1 MKGKYSLYNSF
12 KYPQISILLPNIE
25 SWNLDK
31 NKILALISN
40 LRDQTLNNIEI
51 IISLS
56 KTEFN
61 EYKIFKNL
69 CSSDKRFNILK
80 VKGTDIIK
88 NIFSSINIL
97 KGKFVLIMHKYI
109 SLESD
114 SLEKFYN
121 FTKGKINNVFKFKN
135 INNSIY
141 LIKDK
146 LLRNISDNNLSFKNF
161 SKLIKYINSLAEP
174 QLNYISIAFSTNNH
188 YSSMTYICMISILYS
203 KQLYTYILFYIIV
216 SKDFSQNN
224 INLIKS
230 LYEQYDYFNITFLE
244 MDNRYDKAF
253 VSRYITKEAYF
264 RLSLGELL
272 PHLNKVIYLD
282 SDVLVFKDLVN
293 FYNMNFNDK
302 MMLGL
307 PTYNNK
313 SPKTG
318 IYKINDGIMLL
329 NLKKMRKIKFEK
341 KVLNLIVKKKYKYG
355 FHEQDLINFHFK
367 KYSGGYPPEN
377 HARPYTYQEIVKIN
391 KNSGNLYDNDVYFFS
406 WKYPTMRHYCGGYK
420 LLYLDVNDINIED
433 WWYFA
438 RTSKFFVKKT
448 KILENIFKYK

>member
-1 MKGKYSLYNSF
+1 MKGKYSLFNSF

-25 SWNLDK
+25 NWNLDK
-31 NKILALISN
+31 SSITTLISN
-40 LRDQTLNNIEI
+40 LRNQTLDNIEI

-56 KTEFN
+56 KTGFE
-61 EYKIFKNL
+61 EYKILENL
-69 CSSDKRFNILK
+69 CLSDKRINIIK
-80 VKGTDIIK
+80 VKGINIIK

-97 KGKFVLIMHKYI
+97 KGKFVLIMNKYI
-109 SLESD
+109 SLKND

-121 FTKGKINNVFKFKN
+121 FTIGKINNIFKFKN
-135 INNSIY
+135 INKNIY
-141 LIKDK
+141 LIKAK
-146 LLRNISDNNLSFKNF
+146 LLKNINDNNLNFKNF
-161 SKLIKYINSLAEP
+161 SKLIKYIKSLSEP
-174 QLNYISIAFSTNNH
+174 QLNYISIALSINNH
-188 YSSMTYICMISILYS
+188 YSSMAYICMISILYS
-203 KQLYTYILFYIIV
+203 KQVYTYISFYIIT
-216 SKDFSQNN
+216 SKEFNQNN

-293 FYNMNFNDK
+293 FYNLNFNDK
-302 MMLGL
+302 MILGL

-318 IYKINDGIMLL
+318 IYKINDGIILL

-341 KVLNLIVKKKYKYG
+341 KILNMIVKK
-355 FHEQDLINFHFK
+355 I
-367 KYSGGYPPEN
+367 
-377 HARPYTYQEIVKIN
+377 
-391 KNSGNLYDNDVYFFS
+391 
-406 WKYPTMRHYCGGYK
+406 
-420 LLYLDVNDINIED
+420 
-433 WWYFA
+433 
-438 RTSKFFVKKT
+438 
-448 KILENIFKYK
+448 